1 MLVKDTEV
9 AQCKTTN
16 ELLQKS
22 QIEIILLKSEMAQL
36 EKNKIDDYYF
46 FLTRG
51 IDTLDCMV

>member
-1 MLVKDTEV
+1 MLVKDTKV
-9 AQCKTTN
+9 AQCKMTN

-22 QIEIILLKSEMAQL
+22 QIEIILLKSEMVQL